1 MLKPNSLFRNSILS
15 NINNSTSINKNRQIL
30 SFFKSQNSLKFSTLS
45 ILRNSIIPNYV
56 NNTKQYTYNSKRFF
70 NSSLSN
76 SQKDEPGN
84 SNNLKS
90 NLSLSHRPQNSSN
103 TQSDTSNTTNSN
115 TNNANKNGI
124 NPQDPLILQSI
135 EAAIAR
141 GEIQPARISMFYKLL
156 SITVP
161 FLLLIGGYIAFNT
174 YNDKPVFL
182 PIWFTKTFPLNKA
195 KGIEKIDV
203 EKLQAKT
210 EDILLERLSMNNKI
224 IKTFGLPLLLGKC
237 DKFDVMIEYKNY
249 VMQGLQID
257 ARNWPPTFEWCTRE
271 VVVPENL
278 NNYLEPLG
286 PIDGTIKESE
296 FGLFD
301 KSTAHNVRDY
311 NIVLTGRI
319 PVIPNE
325 NSTFDEGSINF
336 VGLITFDHTK
346 TIKLVNVLMAYK
358 ENGNATVEQVW

>member
-1 MLKPNSLFRNSILS
+1 MIKSNLLRNSI
-15 NINNSTSINKNRQIL
+15 NINNNGLIL
-30 SFFKSQNSLKFSTLS
+30 SIFKSKNSLKFSTLS
-45 ILRNSIIPNYV
+45 ILRNSIVSNNV
-56 NNTKQYTYNSKRFF
+56 NFNNNNTKNFKRFF
-70 NSSLSN
+70 NSTHQLN
-76 SQKDEPGN
+76 SQNESGN

-103 TQSDTSNTTNSN
+103 TQPNTN
-115 TNNANKNGI
+115 TNNNNNSSSTNNTNKNGI

-141 GEIQPARISMFYKLL
+141 GEIQPARISMFYKIL

-182 PIWFTKTFPLNKA
+182 PLWFTKTFPLDKA

-203 EKLQAKT
+203 DKLQSKT

-271 VVVPENL
+271 VIVPENL

-286 PIDGTIKESE
+286 PIDGNIKESE

-301 KSTAHNVRDY
+301 QSTAHNVRDY

-346 TIKLVNVLMAYK
+346 TIKLINILMAYK